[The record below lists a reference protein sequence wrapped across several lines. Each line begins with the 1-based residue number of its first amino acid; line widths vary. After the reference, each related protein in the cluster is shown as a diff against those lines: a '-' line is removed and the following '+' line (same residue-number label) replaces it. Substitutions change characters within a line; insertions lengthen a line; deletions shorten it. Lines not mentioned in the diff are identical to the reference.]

1 MLLKCGPTKHFILIR
16 KDHKTIKLIY
26 KAFTFCTT
34 IFVSFTSCFHCV
46 DNIILNESQ
55 HSLPL
60 DVSRERKKQ
69 KTLFWNRYVKTCFRI
84 YKSIMEYPFSNSLV
98 NLECVT
104 KYLFQKPKYQK
115 FWIELQNRCYV
126 AHLRIYKHITKWV
139 FHNILDVLEY
149 HNPTPTPQLTTTILP
164 SSVIEGSN
172 SGITWEKEETVA
184 LREKRK

>member
-1 MLLKCGPTKHFILIR
+1 MFQNSYSK
-16 KDHKTIKLIY
+16 
-26 KAFTFCTT
+26 
-34 IFVSFTSCFHCV
+34 S
-46 DNIILNESQ
+46 
-55 HSLPL
+55 
-60 DVSRERKKQ
+60 Q
-69 KTLFWNRYVKTCFRI
+69 KTKILVLQNGYSITYFRI

-149 HNPTPTPQLTTTILP
+149 HNQTPTPQLTTTILP

-172 SGITWEKEETVA
+172 SGITWEKEENVA